1 VKLRLCATALFVAV
15 LLSGCS
21 TTEQTVPVLEEPKAQ
36 IESPAA
42 TPEEQVEPGVA
53 PSAKQSTAPAAPS
66 AEQKNELIDS
76 IPAEKSLAGLKTHFQ
91 EIDAAASS
99 LEPFKIE
106 YTIGPTAVPS
116 KVESVVSKFSD
127 KLKMYQLLGLDSL
140 NQDWVLASENDHDWW
155 VDFRKAQD
163 PRFPVEMWDK
173 KSNVLGHC
181 GLSSDVFCGAGNSLN
196 GKNYQ
201 DNVVGT
207 RFTNRGL
214 DYVSRHESAHFY
226 QAVFG
231 YGGKCWMAEGQAT
244 FFETY
249 LESTSRSR
257 SDVIARLKT
266 STTGITN
273 LSKNQLLSLLESD
286 QVCQKDSNIAY
297 DLGMLGYEYL
307 YLNFSFLDVHDLQVA
322 SSTKGWDKAV
332 TTVLSVDPANL
343 NRDLAEYIYSETR

>member
-1 VKLRLCATALFVAV
+1 MKLRLTATLLCIPL

-21 TTEQTVPVLEEPKAQ
+21 TSETEVPVSEDSKEQTEASVAPTEEPNQAPVAPTTEQKKRL
-36 IESPAA
+36 IEA
-42 TPEEQVEPGVA
+42 
-53 PSAKQSTAPAAPS
+53 
-66 AEQKNELIDS
+66 
-76 IPAEKSLAGLKTHFQ
+76 IPAEKTLAGLKAHFQ
-91 EIDAAASS
+91 EIDEAASF
-99 LEPFKIE
+99 LEPFLIE
-106 YTIGPTAVPS
+106 YTVGPTAVPS

-127 KLKMYQLLGLDSL
+127 KLKMYQLLGLESL
-140 NQDWVLASENDHDWW
+140 NQDWVLASEKDHDWW
-155 VDFRKAQD
+155 VDFRLAQD
-163 PRFPVEMWDK
+163 PSFPVEMWDK

-207 RFTNRGL
+207 LFTSRGL

-231 YGGKCWMAEGQAT
+231 YGGRCWMAEGQAT

-249 LESTSRSR
+249 LESSSRSR
-257 SDVIARLKT
+257 SEVIARLK
-266 STTGITN
+266 SSPLEITD
-273 LSKNQLLSLLESD
+273 LSKNQLLALMESD

-307 YLNFSFLDVHDLQVA
+307 YLNFSFQDVHDLQVV

-332 TTVLSVDPANL
+332 TKVLSIDAGNL
-343 NRDLAEYIYSETR
+343 NRDLAEYIYAETR